1 MAVIP
6 SSADSA
12 VGSVHP
18 LVRKAAAW
26 CWRLL
31 VIGAAV
37 LALIWMVSQI
47 QMIVVSLAIA
57 VILTALLLPPVDWL
71 DRRGVPRGAGVTLVL
86 LGGTAVLGG
95 VLAFVISQFIS
106 GLPALGGEVTKS
118 IDSARDWLVDGPLGV
133 SSEQIDS
140 FGNSAIEA
148 VRDNQERLTSGALA
162 TATTATQIVTGAFL
176 VLFAVIFLLHGGRNI
191 WQYVTRLV
199 PSDTRPRVRDA
210 GRSGFDSLTGFVRA
224 TFIVALVDAIGIGV
238 GLAVLGVPLAL
249 PLASLVFLGAFV
261 PVIGA
266 VLTGLLAVVVALLS
280 KGFLVAVLVL
290 AIVLAVQQLEGNVLQ
305 PLVMS
310 RAVKIHPL
318 AVLLAISAGAV
329 LAGVI
334 GALLAVPLLAFLNS
348 ATERLLA
355 DEQPDVPADE
365 PVDDDDASG
374 VAPTGGDDVSA

>member
-1 MAVIP
+1 MAVNP

-12 VGSVHP
+12 IDSVHP

-37 LALIWMVSQI
+37 LALIWIVSQI

-71 DRRGVPRGAGVTLVL
+71 DRRGVPRGVGVALVL

-140 FGNSAIEA
+140 LGNSAIEA

-191 WQYVTRLV
+191 WQYVTKLV

-224 TFIVALVDAIGIGV
+224 TFIVALVDAIGIGI

-355 DEQPDVPADE
+355 DQQPDDVPDG
-365 PVDDDDASG
+365 AS
-374 VAPTGGDDVSA
+374 VAAQPELEDGP

>member
-1 MAVIP
+1 MALIP
-6 SSADSA
+6 SATDSA
-12 VGSVHP
+12 VDSVHP

-26 CWRLL
+26 SWRLL
-31 VIGAAV
+31 VIGAGV
-37 LALIWMVSQI
+37 LALIWIVGQI
-47 QMIVVSLAIA
+47 QVIAVSLAIA

-71 DRRGVPRGAGVTLVL
+71 DRRGVPRGAGVALVL

-95 VLAFVISQFIS
+95 VLAFVISQFIA
-106 GLPALGGEVTKS
+106 GLPALGGEVTRS
-118 IDSARDWLVDGPLGV
+118 IDSARDWLVEGPLGI

-148 VRDNQERLTSGALA
+148 VRDNEERLTSGAVA

-199 PSDTRPRVRDA
+199 PSDSRNRVRDA
-210 GRSGFDSLTGFVRA
+210 GKSGFNSLTGFVRA
-224 TFIVALVDAIGIGV
+224 TFIVALVDAIGIGI

-280 KGFLVAVLVL
+280 KGFFVAVLVL
-290 AIVLAVQQLEGNVLQ
+290 AIVLAVQQLEGNILQ

-334 GALLAVPLLAFLNS
+334 GALLAVPLLAFVNS

-355 DEQPDVPADE
+355 DQPSDVPADE
-365 PVDDDDASG
+365 RVDDMSD
-374 VAPTGGDDVSA
+374 VAPTGGDDVGA

>member
-1 MAVIP
+1 MALIP
-6 SSADSA
+6 SATDSA
-12 VGSVHP
+12 VDSVHP

-26 CWRLL
+26 SWRLL
-31 VIGAAV
+31 VIGAGV
-37 LALIWMVSQI
+37 LALIWIVGQI
-47 QMIVVSLAIA
+47 QVIAVSLAIA

-71 DRRGVPRGAGVTLVL
+71 DRRGVPRGAGVALVL

-95 VLAFVISQFIS
+95 VLAFVISQFIA
-106 GLPALGGEVTKS
+106 GLPALGGEVTRS
-118 IDSARDWLVDGPLGV
+118 IDSARDWLVEGPLGI

-148 VRDNQERLTSGALA
+148 VRDNEERLTSGAVA

-199 PSDTRPRVRDA
+199 PSDSRNRVRDA
-210 GRSGFDSLTGFVRA
+210 GKSGFNSLTGFVRA

-280 KGFLVAVLVL
+280 KGFFVAVLVL
-290 AIVLAVQQLEGNVLQ
+290 AIVLAVQQLEGNILQ

-334 GALLAVPLLAFLNS
+334 GALLAVPLLAFVNS

-355 DEQPDVPADE
+355 DQPSDVPADE
-365 PVDDDDASG
+365 RVDDMSD
-374 VAPTGGDDVSA
+374 VAATGGDDVGA